1 MSTNH
6 AAGPDRSRPTR
17 SHGRRNKAA
26 DTRVR
31 VARFNATLAVEHGPP
46 GLGRYFGPLFLP
58 DAVVGAVFLSVATV
72 PDRRL
77 PELDA
82 FKVGARRVGVV
93 LHARALLDLFHVGAG
108 LGVRGRLAKGDRLVG
123 LDLGG

>member
-1 MSTNH
+1 MRTNH
-6 AAGPDRSRPTR
+6 AAGPDRSRPAR

-31 VARFNATLAVEHGPP
+31 TAPFKAMPAVRRAPP

-58 DAVVGAVFLSVATV
+58 HAVVRAVGLSVAAV
-72 PDRRL
+72 FDRRL

-82 FKVGARRVGVV
+82 FEVGARRVGVV
-93 LHARALLDLFHVGAG
+93 FQARAFLD
-108 LGVRGRLAKGDRLVG
+108 
-123 LDLGG
+123 

>member
-1 MSTNH
+1 MRTNH
-6 AAGPDRSRPTR
+6 AAGPDRSRPAR

-31 VARFNATLAVEHGPP
+31 TAPVNAVAAVERASP

-58 DAVVGAVFLSVATV
+58 DGVVGAVGFSVPAV
-72 PDRRL
+72 FHRRL

-82 FKVGARRVGVV
+82 FKVGARRIGVV
-93 LHARALLDLFHVGAG
+93 LHARALLDLFHERAC
-108 LGVRGRLAKGDRLVG
+108 LG
-123 LDLGG
+123 